1 MNSNLVIMNRVCSET
16 VCARA
21 NTTRHADRK
30 GDELLFSFCLSS
42 PSLFTLS
49 LSPSLSPSVS
59 GEKWLSLSVFSARSS
74 SCYLIII
81 LSAARA
87 WLIDVP
93 LNCLLQA
100 DDLTKAFCS
109 T

>member
-42 PSLFTLS
+42 LSLF
-49 LSPSLSPSVS
+49 SLSPSVS

>member
-1 MNSNLVIMNRVCSET
+1 MNSNLVIMNRVPSVAVFGHT
-16 VCARA
+16 S
-21 NTTRHADRK
+21 TSQHADGE
-30 GDELLFSFCLSS
+30 GDGLLLF
-42 PSLFTLS
+42 LFVPTLS
-49 LSPSLSPSVS
+49 LS
-59 GEKWLSLSVFSARSS
+59 LSLWVEVVLSSVFHTRSRPL
-74 SCYLIII
+74 YLIII

-100 DDLTKAFCS
+100 DDLTKALCS

>member
-1 MNSNLVIMNRVCSET
+1 MKLCVLVPTPLAMLIEKVMSY
-16 VCARA
+16 
-21 NTTRHADRK
+21 
-30 GDELLFSFCLSS
+30 F
-42 PSLFTLS
+42 SLFVCPLFLYS
-49 LSPSLSPSVS
+49 LSLSPSVS